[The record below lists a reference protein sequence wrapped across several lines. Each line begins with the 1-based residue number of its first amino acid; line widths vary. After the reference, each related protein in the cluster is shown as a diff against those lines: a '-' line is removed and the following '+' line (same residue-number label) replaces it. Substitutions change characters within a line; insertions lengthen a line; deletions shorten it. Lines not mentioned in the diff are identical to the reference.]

1 MFSTAVRTYL
11 TRRSIHMTSAVRNE
25 GATASSKGFGEK
37 EKAVENQWARKH
49 VSNCVRKTRKE
60 KEREGEKGERLNKA
74 YLQDAELLKKLR
86 ENLEQQ
92 EKQTAE
98 IKKQLAEL
106 ESKQKK

>member
-11 TRRSIHMTSAVRNE
+11 TRRSIHMTSVVRNE
-25 GATASSKGFGEK
+25 GATAGSKGFGEK

-49 VSNCVRKTRKE
+49 
-60 KEREGEKGERLNKA
+60 
-74 YLQDAELLKKLR
+74 DAELLKKLR